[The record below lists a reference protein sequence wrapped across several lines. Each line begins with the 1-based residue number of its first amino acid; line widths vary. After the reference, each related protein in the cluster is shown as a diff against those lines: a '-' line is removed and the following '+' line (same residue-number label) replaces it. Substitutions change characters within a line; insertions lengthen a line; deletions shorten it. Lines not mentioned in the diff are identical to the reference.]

1 MTRKAKPEVKPRE
14 QMTEAEKLDD
24 WRRKRA
30 AKPLTRPNGK
40 MMGKQKR
47 EAKDG

>member
-1 MTRKAKPEVKPRE
+1 MKKSTPQVKHRD
-14 QMTEAEKLDD
+14 QMTEAENLDD

-47 EAKDG
+47 ESKDE

>member
-1 MTRKAKPEVKPRE
+1 MKKPKPEKPP
-14 QMTEAEKLDD
+14 AEMSQQERIDD

-47 EAKDG
+47 EAKEQ

>member
-1 MTRKAKPEVKPRE
+1 MKKPKPEKPQSEMSE
-14 QMTEAEKLDD
+14 QERIDE

-30 AKPLTRPNGK
+30 AKPLLRPSGK

-47 EAKDG
+47 EVKEDKT